1 MAMVAAK
8 CTECGAAIEV
18 DQSKEAGICP
28 FCKTA
33 FITEKVINN
42 YVTNNVTNI
51 GKVNIGTLN
60 VQQRDV
66 VSDVYF
72 HEVDKVLYKFEDQKK
87 GGYTYTKVGEEST
100 GVLFREYPNRAMI
113 HYIFAFVMLYRRKD
127 YKYVK
132 SEYVSEDVEVFGTWK
147 NSEYILKLRIEKL
160 DPNEWS
166 ENPKEDRN
174 YTHCNHVYRQL
185 DQNIAGRFLK
195 KELEEADRRVTE
207 AEKQRYGAFIKYV
220 KDEYAALIRCVP
232 LYEKA
237 IEIYETSAEA
247 RKAYEK
253 EQKKKD
259 RQTARDGKE
268 PWGVGKWILFIV
280 ITAIVAFAAV
290 GAGITTCS
298 EDEEET
304 PTESAAIE
312 YVME

>member
-87 GGYTYTKVGEEST
+87 GGYTYTRVGEEST

-113 HYIFAFVMLYRRKD
+113 HYIFAFVMLYRR
-127 YKYVK
+127 
-132 SEYVSEDVEVFGTWK
+132 EDVEVFGTWK
-147 NSEYILKLRIEKL
+147 NSEYILKLRIKDL

-166 ENPKEDRN
+166 ENPKKDRN
-174 YTHCNHVYRQL
+174 YAHCNHVYRQL
-185 DQNIAGRFLK
+185 DQHIAGRFLK

-220 KDEYAALIRCVP
+220 KDEYAALIRCVS

-237 IEIYETSAEA
+237 IEIYESSEKGKKET
-247 RKAYEK
+247 RKESEPSVSMGIA
-253 EQKKKD
+253 
-259 RQTARDGKE
+259 GKILK
-268 PWGVGKWILFIV
+268 WVGIGIGAAILI
-280 ITAIVAFAAV
+280 FAAV